1 MRMNWV
7 IGPADVDGPEAEAVL
22 REYYRDIV
30 ARYSGRPASEADID
44 AAMKEEPSDALA
56 PPTGLF
62 LLARR
67 GGGAP
72 AAVGCVALRWFDG
85 GVAEVKRLFVHP
97 QARGEGGGAALLA
110 AAERAAA
117 GHGAGLVRLDT
128 RSDLAEARRLYAANG
143 YTEVAPFSQGPYA
156 DHWFAKRL

>member
-22 REYYRDIV
+22 REYYRDIA
-30 ARYSGRPASEADID
+30 ARHFGRPSTEADID
-44 AAMKEEPSDALA
+44 AAMKEEPSHDLA

-67 GGGAP
+67 GAGASAP
-72 AAVGCVALRWFDG
+72 VGCVALRWFDG
-85 GVAEVKRLFVHP
+85 GAAEVKRLFVHP
-97 QARGEGGGAALLA
+97 QARGEGGGSALLA

-117 GHGAGLVRLDT
+117 EHGAVLVRLDT
-128 RSDLAEARRLYAANG
+128 RRDLVEARRLYEASG
-143 YTEVAPFSQGPYA
+143 YAEVAPFNQGPYA